1 MSRAAQARLRCTAHA
16 LIKQTDSSTD
26 AAGTQP
32 RETEA
37 EAGDGALKL
46 HALHLEWARQRRYPV
61 LPEVFLLPTTGSYRR
76 LADLVR
82 LTRQGKGPRSR

>member
-37 EAGDGALKL
+37 EAGDGAGEAKGEG
-46 HALHLEWARQRRYPV
+46 AVTRARGLSEAGGPV
-61 LPEVFLLPTTGSYRR
+61 
-76 LADLVR
+76 
-82 LTRQGKGPRSR
+82 TR